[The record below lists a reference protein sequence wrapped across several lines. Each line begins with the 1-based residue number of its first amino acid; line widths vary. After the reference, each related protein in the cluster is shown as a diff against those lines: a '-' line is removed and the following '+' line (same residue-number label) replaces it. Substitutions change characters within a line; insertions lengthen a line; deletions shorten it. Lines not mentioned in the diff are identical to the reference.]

1 MKKPPR
7 IKIPDGVK
15 PGDIIEIKALAT
27 HIMETG
33 NRKDTAG
40 NKVPRDI
47 IHTFTATFS
56 GRAVFSAA
64 IGSGIAANPYFAF
77 FLKVPAPARSSS
89 PGSTTRVRLRSRR
102 CRSSSREVT
111 TRALR
116 PPAPA
121 AASTRARP

>member
-77 FLKVPAPARSSS
+77 FLKVPV
-89 PGSTTRVRLRSRR
+89 PGTLEFTWIDDEGETTVEKVPL
-102 CRSSSREVT
+102 SSREVT

-121 AASTRARP
+121 AAATRARP